1 MKLDKKIRITVLD
14 YVKIGNNDTLMYVI
28 NADGD
33 QEFRYIYGAAK
44 YLKLKSKSPK
54 RFFEALKKL
63 KDMNYYTRYEVI
75 IWMFELGTNYVF
87 PETAYLEYN
96 KEVSEIARGEQ
107 KQTL

>member
-33 QEFRYIYGAAK
+33 KEFRYIWGASK
-44 YLKLKSKSPK
+44 TLKLKSTSPT

-63 KDMNYYTRYEVI
+63 KDMNQYTRREVI
-75 IWMFELGTNYVF
+75 IWMHELGTSYVF
-87 PETAYLEYN
+87 PEEAYLEYN
-96 KEVSEIARGEQ
+96 KEVSEIASREQ
-107 KQTL
+107 KQAL